1 MAASAV
7 MHLRTPTPAQAAL
20 LAPHLA
26 ATHAVLDDERLVGG
40 LALAA
45 VRPGAAELTFWVS
58 PEQRRRGV
66 ASAAVRALCAQT
78 GERLEMVTDITDTI
92 SQRVALN
99 AGFTREAVRRG
110 GRLLDGERRDEIVWA
125 RLPGDP
131 PGPAMRPL
139 PDLPGG
145 VLGSGEVTLRP
156 LGMAD
161 VDDIFALLNL
171 TDVRARMVYPFD
183 PTWTGAERRCAVAA
197 SEWLAGIR
205 AAFTVRVNGE
215 FAGDLAMFNEAFCRQ
230 AAVGYSMRPEFRGRG
245 VATQAVRLLSTW
257 AFAIGVQR
265 LVAGTAPDNLASQR
279 VLEKAG
285 FVREAVERS
294 RFEGP
299 DGTRVDDF
307 THVLFP
313 APG

>member
-1 MAASAV
+1 
-7 MHLRTPTPAQAAL
+7 MHLRTPTPAQASL
-20 LAPHLA
+20 LAPYLA
-26 ATHAVLDDERLVGG
+26 ATHAVLDGERLVGG

-45 VRPGAAELTFWVS
+45 VRPGAAEVTFWVP

-66 ASAAVRALCAQT
+66 ASGAVRALCGQA
-78 GERLEMVTDITDTI
+78 GERLELVTDITDTI

-110 GRLLDGERRDEIVWA
+110 GRLLGGGRRDEVVWSW
-125 RLPGDP
+125 LPGDP
-131 PGPAMRPL
+131 PGPAVRPL
-139 PDLPGG
+139 PDLPGE

-156 LGMAD
+156 LGLAD
-161 VDDIFALLNL
+161 VDDVLALVNL
-171 TDVRARMVYPFD
+171 ADVRARMVYPID
-183 PTWTGAERRCAVAA
+183 GTRAEAERRCARAA

-215 FAGDLAMFNEAFCRQ
+215 FAGDLAMFNETFSRQ

-265 LVAGTAPDNLASQR
+265 LVAGTAPDNLASRR

-285 FVREAVERS
+285 FVRETIERS

-299 DGTRVDDF
+299 DGTRVDDL

>member
-7 MHLRTPTPAQAAL
+7 MRLRTPTPAQAAL

-45 VRPGAAELTFWVS
+45 VRPGTAELAFWVP
-58 PEQRRRGV
+58 PEERRRGV
-66 ASAAVRALCAQT
+66 ASGAVRALCRQA
-78 GERLEMVTDITDTI
+78 GERLELVTDITDTVP
-92 SQRVALN
+92 QRVALN

-110 GRLLDGERRDEIVWA
+110 GLVRDGARRDEVVWSW
-125 RLPGDP
+125 LPGDP
-131 PGPAMRPL
+131 PGPAARPL
-139 PDLPGG
+139 PALPEG
-145 VLGSGEVTLRP
+145 VLGDGEVTLRP

-161 VDDIFALLNL
+161 VDDVLALVNL
-171 TDVRARMVYPFD
+171 PDVRARAVYRLD
-183 PTWTGAERRCAVAA
+183 RTRAEVDRRCAGAA

-205 AAFTVRVNGE
+205 AGRTIRVNGE
-215 FAGDLAMFNEAFCRQ
+215 FAGDIGLFNEAFSRQ
-230 AAVGYSMRPEFRGRG
+230 AMIGYSMAPRFRGRG
-245 VATQAVRLLSTW
+245 VATRAVRLLSAW
-257 AFAIGVQR
+257 AFEVGVRR
-265 LVAGTAPDNLASQR
+265 LVAGTAPDNVASQR

-285 FVREAVERS
+285 FARETVERS

-313 APG
+313 ASG

>member
-1 MAASAV
+1 MQ
-7 MHLRTPTPAQAAL
+7 LRTPTDAQAAL
-20 LAPHLA
+20 LAPYLP
-26 ATHAVLDDERLVGG
+26 ATHAVLDGDRLAGG

-58 PEQRRRGV
+58 PERRRRGV
-66 ASAAVRALCAQT
+66 ASAAVRALCDQT
-78 GERLEMVTDITDTI
+78 GARLEMVTDITDTI

-110 GRLLDGERRDEIVWA
+110 GRLLDGARRDEVVWA

-131 PGPAMRPL
+131 PGPAVRPL
-139 PDLPGG
+139 PDLPGE

-156 LGMAD
+156 MGPAD
-161 VDDIFALLNL
+161 VDDVLALINL
-171 TDVRARMVYPFD
+171 ADVRARLVYPVD
-183 PTWTGAERRCAVAA
+183 GTREEAERRCARVA
-197 SEWLAGIR
+197 SEWLAGMR
-205 AAFTVRVNGE
+205 AAFTIRVNGE
-215 FAGDLAMFNEAFCRQ
+215 FAGDIAMYNEAFSRQ
-230 AAVGYSMRPEFRGRG
+230 ASVGYGMRPEFRGRG
-245 VATQAVRLLSTW
+245 VATQAVRLLSAW

-265 LVAGTAPDNLASQR
+265 LVAGTAPDNRASQR

-294 RFEGP
+294 RFENA

>member
-1 MAASAV
+1 MQ
-7 MHLRTPTPAQAAL
+7 LRTPSPAQASL

-40 LALAA
+40 LALTP

-66 ASAAVRALCAQT
+66 ASAAVRALCEQT

-110 GRLLDGERRDEIVWA
+110 GRLLDGGRRRDEVVWA

-131 PGPAMRPL
+131 PGPAARPL
-139 PDLPGG
+139 PDLPGE

-161 VDDIFALLNL
+161 VDDVFVLLNL
-171 TDVRARMVYPFD
+171 ADVRARMVYPFD
-183 PTWTGAERRCAVAA
+183 QTRAGAERRCAGAA

-205 AAFTVRVNGE
+205 AAFTVRVNEE

-285 FVREAVERS
+285 FVRETIERS

-313 APG
+313 ARG

>member
-1 MAASAV
+1 V
-7 MHLRTPTPAQAAL
+7 VP
-20 LAPHLA
+20 
-26 ATHAVLDDERLVGG
+26 DERC
-40 LALAA
+40 
-45 VRPGAAELTFWVS
+45 
-58 PEQRRRGV
+58 RGV
-66 ASAAVRALCAQT
+66 ATRAVRALCGAA
-78 GERLEMVTDITDTI
+78 GERLELVTDITDTI

-110 GRLLDGERRDEIVWA
+110 GRLLAGGRRDEVVWA

-131 PGPAMRPL
+131 PGPAARSL

-245 VATQAVRLLSTW
+245 AATQAVRLLSTW

-265 LVAGTAPDNLASQR
+265 LVAGTAPDNRASQR

-285 FVREAVERS
+285 FVREAIERS